1 MTPSID
7 TENLG
12 NTGDGTDPTRE
23 GPATIEGATEGGT
36 VTVLTSPGLST
47 PIDPSD
53 LYYTDTNAIMTSLVT
68 RQLTQYAY
76 DAESGQMI
84 LVPDLATDLG
94 TPNDDFTE
102 WTFTLRDGVKWETG
116 APVTADEVAFGIVR
130 SLDGKTFPN
139 GPGLY
144 YSNPYFL
151 GGEDYKGPYTDPG
164 DDAQQAVTVDGNNI
178 TVKMAKPFPDFP
190 YYASIPAIGPIP
202 IDPAVSD
209 PAKYAQH
216 PLATGPYKIEQY
228 TIGKSLTVVSAT
240 TSGTRP
246 PTRRARRTR
255 TATCSRRA
263 SRPSRSTRSCWPTP
277 VTPRPRS
284 ATTTCSP
291 RTTGSSTTP
300 VAWSRA
306 ASRAPTSTRSTSA
319 RCRTSRS
326 PRR

>member
-1 MTPSID
+1 MRLKRSAVALATASLLALAACGGGGDDDKSSSGDADAID

-151 GGEDYKGPYTDPG
+151 GGEDYKGPYT
-164 DDAQQAVTVDGNNI
+164 
-178 TVKMAKPFPDFP
+178 
-190 YYASIPAIGPIP
+190 
-202 IDPAVSD
+202 
-209 PAKYAQH
+209 
-216 PLATGPYKIEQY
+216 
-228 TIGKSLTVVSAT
+228 
-240 TSGTRP
+240 
-246 PTRRARRTR
+246 
-255 TATCSRRA
+255 
-263 SRPSRSTRSCWPTP
+263 
-277 VTPRPRS
+277 RPR
-284 ATTTCSP
+284 TL
-291 RTTGSSTTP
+291 
-300 VAWSRA
+300 RA
-306 ASRAPTSTRSTSA
+306 AGGHG
-319 RCRTSRS
+319 
-326 PRR
+326 RRQRHHRQDGEAVP